1 MWSIHCSNF
10 YTETMQKPG
19 LFLTAEWKWLVMAN
33 YAVEPSLLEPLV
45 PRGTELDS
53 FDGSVY
59 LSLIGFLFNRSR
71 IYGVPIPLHQSFEE
85 VNLRFYVRRGEKRGV
100 VFIRELVPR
109 YWVAA
114 IARLG
119 YNEKY
124 LSVPMS
130 HRIQT
135 ALPDGAIEAEYA
147 WGAGPQRCSVRVAT
161 ENESFLPGEGSLS
174 QFITEHYWGYA
185 AQADGGCKEYEVQ
198 HPRWPVRIAR
208 EVQVEGDQ
216 SSFYGDAFSEVLQRP
231 PNSAFLALGS
241 PVQVFKGTRID

>member
-1 MWSIHCSNF
+1 MP
-10 YTETMQKPG
+10 KPG
-19 LFLTAEWKWLVMAN
+19 LFMTAEWKWLVMAN
-33 YAVEPSLLEPLV
+33 YAVDPSLLLPLV

-53 FDGSVY
+53 HDGQVY

-71 IYGVPIPLHQSFEE
+71 IFGVPIPLHQSFEE

-100 VFIRELVPR
+100 VFIRELVPK
-109 YWVAA
+109 YWVAT

-135 ALPDGAIEAEYA
+135 ALPNGAIEAEYA
-147 WGAGPQRCSVRVAT
+147 WGAGDRRCSVRLAADG
-161 ENESFLPGEGSLS
+161 ESSVPAEGSLS

-185 AQADGGCKEYEVQ
+185 AQPDGSSKEYEVQ
-198 HPRWPVRIAR
+198 HPPWQVRDAR
-208 EVQVEGDQ
+208 DVQVDGDQ
-216 SSFYGDAFSEVLQRP
+216 SHFYGDAFGEVLKRP
-231 PNSAFLALGS
+231 PDSAFLALGS
-241 PVQVFKGTRID
+241 AVKVFKGIRLA

>member
-1 MWSIHCSNF
+1 MR
-10 YTETMQKPG
+10 KPG
-19 LFLTAEWKWLVMAN
+19 LFMTAEWKWLAMAN
-33 YAVEPSLLEPLV
+33 YAVDPSLLEPLV

-53 FDGSVY
+53 HEGRVY
-59 LSLIGFLFNRSR
+59 ASLIGFLFNRSR
-71 IYGVPIPLHQSFEE
+71 IFGIPIPLHQSFEE

-124 LSVPMS
+124 SSVPMS
-130 HRIQT
+130 HRIHADPT
-135 ALPDGAIEAEYA
+135 SDTLGAEFA
-147 WGAGPQRCSVRVAT
+147 WGAVTNRCSLRLT
-161 ENESFLPGEGSLS
+161 TGGESFIPAEGSIS

-185 AQADGGCKEYEVQ
+185 AQPDGSSKQYQVE
-198 HPRWPVRIAR
+198 HPQWQVRNAR
-208 EVQVEGDQ
+208 EVHVEGNLAH
-216 SSFYGDAFSEVLQRP
+216 FYGDAFSKVLKRP

-241 PVQVFKGTRID
+241 AVNVYKGHRID

>member
-1 MWSIHCSNF
+1 
-10 YTETMQKPG
+10 MQKPG
-19 LFLTAEWKWLVMAN
+19 LFMTAEWKWLVMAN
-33 YAVEPSLLEPLV
+33 YAVDPSLLEPLV
-45 PRGTELDS
+45 PRGTELES
-53 FDGSVY
+53 HDGQVY

-114 IARLG
+114 IARLA
-119 YNEKY
+119 YNENY

-147 WGAGPQRCSVRVAT
+147 WDASDHRCSVRVAT

-185 AQADGGCKEYEVQ
+185 AQTDGSSKEYEVQ
-198 HPRWPVRIAR
+198 HPQWPVRSAR
-208 EVQVEGDQ
+208 EVQVEGE
-216 SSFYGDAFSEVLQRP
+216 SVASIGDAFGEVLKRP

-241 PVQVFKGTRID
+241 PVRVYKGSRVD